1 MALALL
7 APLELADTWTKLL
20 FTYGPFALLVF
31 SAFVLEKKARNQ
43 MVSSPG
49 ETIPLAIYVSTW
61 ILIFAMAATITVV
74 WIKLNVSVQEF
85 RIRGKL
91 EGLQGDEQLRTRFK
105 LMYARR
111 EYGERS
117 KFDYDWLILS
127 SQKLDDGQ
135 NVLLLIDRSTSPEHE
150 DIQTF
155 RLPILSSFYDVN
167 SEVDLFYDRTRRTIS
182 FEAGRTTKV
191 LTPVEYE
198 PEPSHSKLE
207 RWMSRFSVVVHAQA
221 QPNFKDLAKQ
231 LQSTD
236 PIIRLDART
245 QLALLGQTA
254 IPFIQEVLVSSS
266 SPYLLKLGSI
276 SALNSKMNSIPLSAL
291 NPPGRCAIVQA
302 SFDDDDTLRYEAQQ
316 LVQKHPQIETPE
328 QCGFKSTTPL
338 RCGRDL
344 RIDIRRP
351 VKTGYSDV
359 NMYLSGISGS
369 DVADLYVFTTPRPI
383 WINGD
388 HVSHDRFRAF
398 LKTLKPAEDEV
409 LTDSSYLRLKLK
421 RNETALLKLGA
432 APFRLKVTETHAF
445 KQYANLQMCR

>member
-1 MALALL
+1 MALALV
-7 APLELADTWTKLL
+7 APLDLADTWTKLL

-49 ETIPLAIYVSTW
+49 ETIPVAIYVSTW
-61 ILIFAMAATITVV
+61 ILIFAMAATITIV

-127 SQKLDDGQ
+127 SKKLDDGQ
-135 NVLLLIDRSTSPEHE
+135 DVLLLIDRSTSPEHE

-155 RLPILSSFYDVN
+155 RLPILSSFYDVD
-167 SEVDLFYDRTRRTIS
+167 SEVDLFYDRAKRTIS
-182 FEAGRTTKV
+182 FEAGKATKI

-198 PEPSHSKLE
+198 PEPSHSKFE
-207 RWMSRFSVVVHAQA
+207 GWMSRFSGVVYAQS
-221 QPNFKDLAKQ
+221 QPSFKDLAKQ

-245 QLALLGQTA
+245 QLAQLGQTA
-254 IPFIQEVLVSSS
+254 IPFIQEVLVNSS
-266 SPYLLKLGSI
+266 SPYLLKLGS
-276 SALNSKMNSIPLSAL
+276 LSAL
-291 NPPGRCAIVQA
+291 NNKMKSSPLSTLNPPSRCAIVQA

-316 LVQKHPQIETPE
+316 LVQKNPQIETLE
-328 QCGFKSTTPL
+328 QCGFKSTPPL
-338 RCGRDL
+338 RCGGEL
-344 RIDIRRP
+344 RLDIRRP
-351 VKTGYSDV
+351 VKTGYGDV

-369 DVADLYVFTTPRPI
+369 DVLDLYVFTTPRPN
-383 WINGD
+383 WITGD
-388 HVSHDRFRAF
+388 HVSHDHFRAF
-398 LKTLKPAEDEV
+398 LATLKPAQGEV
-409 LTDSSYLRLKLK
+409 LTDSSYLRVKLK
-421 RNETALLKLGA
+421 RNETALLNLGS
-432 APFRLKVTETHAF
+432 APFRLRVTETHAF
-445 KQYANLQMCR
+445 KHYASLKMCR